1 MSQNPAKLNGSLN
14 DISSGQSGSKVAKKF
29 SFGFQI
35 NLCLTFNALYLTGI
49 GHLTLGLNLVV
60 SRAR

>member
-1 MSQNPAKLNGSLN
+1 MIDMQNLRFTFTVRKTYYELKAS
-14 DISSGQSGSKVAKKF
+14 KF